1 MNNFLGQG
9 PSTNQGIGQGITS
22 FGSGI
27 GDKLKSIGSGIT
39 SGLSSATSGMGQS
52 QQLASGVDSFY
63 TMVVAIAVIVL
74 IGVLAFLGWT
84 MSKQKA
90 TDKFPKLQTS
100 CPDFWKI
107 ENDPVTGKAYC
118 VQPNS
123 TQVNYGNDK
132 ASSDA
137 KGF

>member
-9 PSTNQGIGQGITS
+9 TYTNQGIWQGITS

-52 QQLASGVDSFY
+52 QQLASGFDSFY

-74 IGVLAFLGWT
+74 IGVDLRLRVLNGLTSITSFLGR
-84 MSKQKA
+84 
-90 TDKFPKLQTS
+90 
-100 CPDFWKI
+100 
-107 ENDPVTGKAYC
+107 
-118 VQPNS
+118 NS
-123 TQVNYGNDK
+123 DVEI
-132 ASSDA
+132 
-137 KGF
+137 